1 MRRTDL
7 LVERAGALGITVHR
21 YRDNARVIDAGVAAH
36 GSLTAGV
43 DIAEI
48 CMGGLGNVDLIASGR
63 IERWAFDLNV
73 RVAQAVTGCLGS
85 QYAGWSLS
93 AAADSNPDETW
104 KGMASGP
111 GRALALKEKL
121 YDELQFRDG
130 PPRGQACAVL
140 VIEADQLPPQS
151 LTEKIAHDCGVDPA
165 DLTLIVTPT
174 GSYAG
179 VVQIAARVVEV
190 AIHKAH
196 TVAASVG
203 LELSS
208 IQEGLGSTPLPPP
221 GTDGLAA
228 MGRTNDTILFA
239 GSVHLFVNADDAHCK
254 ALANALP
261 SSNSNDYGKPFAKV
275 FESYNY
281 DFFKIDPA
289 LFSPAH
295 VRITSVTTGSTFE
308 AGRIDEDL
316 LMKSFSVEAV

>member
-7 LVERAGALGITVHR
+7 LARQAGALGIAVHR
-21 YRDNARVIDAGVAAH
+21 YRNNARVIDAGVVAH
-36 GSLTAGV
+36 GSLTAGIE
-43 DIAEI
+43 IAEI
-48 CMGGLGNVDLIASGR
+48 CMGGLAKVDLIGNNR
-63 IERWAFDLNV
+63 IERWAFDINV
-73 RVAQAVTGCLGS
+73 RVAQAVKGCLGS

-93 AAADSNPDETW
+93 ATDDSNPDETW
-104 KGMASGP
+104 RGMASGP
-111 GRALALKEKL
+111 GRALALKESL

-130 PPRGQACAVL
+130 PSSGQACAVL
-140 VIEADQLPPQS
+140 VIEADQLPPQA
-151 LTEKIAHDCGVDPA
+151 LTENIASDCGVDPGN
-165 DLTLIVTPT
+165 LTLIVTPT

-190 AIHKAH
+190 ALHKAH

-203 LELSS
+203 LDLAS

-239 GSVHLFVNADDAHCK
+239 GTVHLFVSADDTCCS

-275 FESYNY
+275 FEHYDY

-295 VRITSVTTGSTFE
+295 VRVTSAITGRTFE

-316 LMKSFSVEAV
+316 LMKSFSVEAL